1 MPGRQ
6 IRVEDAVVRAVQRK
20 RVELGFPVDAADGT
34 VISQLT
40 REGMEARLEAKRRRD
55 RAALYADWAQE
66 RDLFEDGGAA
76 MRAAIRDGI
85 A

>member
-6 IRVEDAVVRAVQRK
+6 VRVDEAVVRTVHQR
-20 RVELGFPVDAADGT
+20 RRELGFPVDAADGT

-40 REGMEARLEAKRRRD
+40 REAIEARLEANRKRERS
-55 RAALYADWAQE
+55 ALYAEWAQE
-66 RDLFEDGGAA
+66 RDLLDAAGAE
-76 MRAAIRDGI
+76 MRAAVRDGI

>member
-6 IRVEDAVVRAVQRK
+6 VRVDEAVVRTVHQR
-20 RVELGFPVDAADGT
+20 RRELGFPVDAADGT

-40 REGMEARLEAKRRRD
+40 REAIEARLEANRKRERS
-55 RAALYADWAQE
+55 ALYAEWARE
-66 RDLFEDGGAA
+66 RDLLDAAGAE
-76 MRAAIRDGI
+76 MRAAVRDGI